1 MSPSISIVVIE
12 DDPVFR
18 QNVSYLIN
26 ETPGMACVHTYDSV
40 TAFMANEPTTHNDLY
55 WVDINLPGGSG
66 IELVRHLHTKNPEV
80 RCLICSLH
88 DDDHHV
94 FEAMRAG
101 ASGYLLKNASVEQML
116 AAIHELMAGGAPMS
130 PYIARKLIDTFK
142 ETPKPAATASFY
154 GLSERELEVLQ
165 HIAKGLLYKEVA
177 DALHISIETVKKHL
191 RSIYT
196 KLQVQNRTEAVIKFL
211 GKK

>member
-1 MSPSISIVVIE
+1 MASPISIVVIE
-12 DDPVFR
+12 DDAVFR

-26 ETPGMACVHTYDSV
+26 QTPGMECVHTFDSV
-40 TAFMANEPTTHNDLY
+40 TAFMAAAPNDHNDLY
-55 WVDINLPGGSG
+55 WVDIHLPGGSG
-66 IELVRHLHTKNPEV
+66 IELVRHLRAQNPQV

-88 DDDHHV
+88 DDDLHV

-101 ASGYLLKNASVEQML
+101 ASGYLLKNASVDQML
-116 AAIHELMAGGAPMS
+116 AAIQEIMDGGAPMS
-130 PYIARKLIDTFK
+130 PYIARKLMDSFK
-142 ETPKPAATASFY
+142 EPLSTDIPASFH

-177 DALHISIETVKKHL
+177 DILHISIETVKKHL
-191 RSIYT
+191 RSVYT
-196 KLQVQNRTEAVIKFL
+196 KLEVQNRTEAVIKYL

>member
-1 MSPSISIVVIE
+1 MSQPVSIVVIE

-18 QNVSYLIN
+18 QNVAYLIN
-26 ETPGMACVHTYDSV
+26 GTPDMRCVHTYDSV
-40 TAFMANEPTTHNDLY
+40 TAFLAHEPADHNDLY
-55 WVDINLPGGSG
+55 WIDINLPGGSG
-66 IELVRHLHTKNPEV
+66 IELVRHLRSQNPGV

-88 DDDHHV
+88 DDDQHV

-101 ASGYLLKNASVEQML
+101 ASGYLLKNASVDQML
-116 AAIHELMAGGAPMS
+116 SAIHEMMDGGAPMS
-130 PYIARKLIDTFK
+130 PYIARKLMDSFK
-142 ETPKPAATASFY
+142 EPLKTAQTDRFH

-196 KLQVQNRTEAVIKFL
+196 KMQVQNRTEAVVKFL
-211 GKK
+211 GRK

>member
-1 MSPSISIVVIE
+1 MEIIGGSFVLTALHGVHIPAGDSTFARTLQLPERVIENRFVPRTFVIVKRDMSPSISIVVIE
-12 DDPVFR
+12 DDPVVR

-66 IELVRHLHTKNPEV
+66 IELVRHLHTKNPDV

-101 ASGYLLKNASVEQML
+101 ASGYLLKNASVEQMPGR
-116 AAIHELMAGGAPMS
+116 HP
-130 PYIARKLIDTFK
+130 
-142 ETPKPAATASFY
+142 
-154 GLSERELEVLQ
+154 
-165 HIAKGLLYKEVA
+165 
-177 DALHISIETVKKHL
+177 
-191 RSIYT
+191 
-196 KLQVQNRTEAVIKFL
+196 
-211 GKK
+211 